1 MFTRLPDLVDP
12 LFYAEQKRRIKAKVA
27 QAQCPRLVQAI
38 TEPVGDIFIEMD
50 FFKQKQTGA
59 PAFELQVNTTLRL
72 TCQRS
77 LDVFEQP
84 VDANIRGV
92 FLCSAQLADE
102 LDADWEVYNLP
113 EDKISLLPIIEDE
126 VLLAIPMAP
135 KAVDDAVSWSTAP
148 AEVELDNEK
157 PNPFLALAKLKSQSS
172 KT

>member
-1 MFTRLPDLVDP
+1 
-12 LFYAEQKRRIKAKVA
+12 
-27 QAQCPRLVQAI
+27 
-38 TEPVGDIFIEMD
+38 VGDIFIEMA

-59 PAFELQVNTTLRL
+59 PAFELQVNTMLQL

-92 FLCSAQLADE
+92 FLSSAQLADE

-135 KAVDDAVSWSTAP
+135 RAAEEVVSWSTAP
-148 AEVELDNEK
+148 AELENDK
-157 PNPFLALAKLKSQSS
+157 PNPFLALEKLKSQSN